1 MGFLLVAGS
10 RGYSLVHRLLIVVA
24 PLVVEHGLQGSQA
37 SVVAARGLSSYYSQ
51 VLEQQAQ

>member
-10 RGYSLVHRLLIVVA
+10 RGYSLVHRLLTVVA

-37 SVVAARGLSSYYSQ
+37 SVVAARRLSSYYSK